1 MAKAVET
8 WRGVAYP
15 WNCDSMGHFNTQFY
29 VAAFDGATVHFLH
42 MLRSVKALEAEG
54 LGWADVRQNIEYKH
68 EIQAGTPLYVRT
80 VPVRLGNKSVEF
92 LHELRSAG
100 DDVLRATAAMTTA
113 FFDLKARKALAIPDA
128 IRAKAQTLLDAS

>member
-1 MAKAVET
+1 MAKTVET

-42 MLRSVKALEAEG
+42 MLSSMKALEAQG
-54 LGWADVRQNIEYKH
+54 LGWADARQNIEYKR
-68 EIQAGTPLYVRT
+68 EIHAGTPLYVRT
-80 VPVRLGNKSVEF
+80 APVRLGNKSIEF
-92 LHELRSAG
+92 LHELLSAG

-113 FFDLKARKALAIPDA
+113 FFDLKARKALAIPDVV
-128 IRAKAQTLLDAS
+128 RAKAPAMLDA